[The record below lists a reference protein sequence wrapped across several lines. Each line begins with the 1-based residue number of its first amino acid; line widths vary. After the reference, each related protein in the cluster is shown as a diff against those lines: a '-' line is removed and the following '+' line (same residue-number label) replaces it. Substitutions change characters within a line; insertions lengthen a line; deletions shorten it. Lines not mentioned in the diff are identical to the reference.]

1 MKVAIITDQHF
12 GARNDSLIFLDYYEK
27 FYAETFFPVIDSN
40 NINTVLILG
49 DTFDRRKYVNFYSL
63 QRAKKMFFDPL
74 AERNI
79 QVYMLVGNHDTYFKN
94 TNDVNSPQLLLEDY
108 PNIHI
113 ISSRPETI
121 HLDYANGHAD
131 ILMVP
136 WISLDNYNSC
146 LEEIKNSR
154 AEVCMGHFEI
164 DGFVMHP
171 GATCEGGLS
180 RSLFSH
186 FDTVFSG
193 HYHYKSTMGNI
204 TYLGNPYQLTWIDYG
219 LTRGFH
225 LFDPSDRSTEFIPN
239 PNTMFHK
246 IVYDDTV
253 TTIEELSI
261 KDFSDYKN
269 TYVKVVVVNKT
280 NPYIFD
286 KFLSN
291 LYLVGPADV
300 TIVEDFTV
308 LTEGLE
314 DDTIDQA
321 EDTMTIINNFVDSQS
336 GTQID
341 NNRLKS
347 LLRELYVE
355 AQSLDQT

>member
-1 MKVAIITDQHF
+1 MKVAIITDTHW
-12 GARNDSLIFLDYYEK
+12 GARNDSLIFIDYYER
-27 FYAETFFPVIDSN
+27 FYRDIFFPCLEKERIT
-40 NINTVLILG
+40 TVLMLG
-49 DTFDRRKYVNFYSL
+49 DTFDRRKYINYITWDK
-63 QRAKKMFFDPL
+63 AKRIYFNELSK
-74 AERNI
+74 RNI
-79 QVYMLVGNHDTYFKN
+79 KTYIIVGNHDTAYKN
-94 TNDVNSPQLLLEDY
+94 TNDVNSPELLLQEYD
-108 PNIHI
+108 NIHI
-113 ISSRPETI
+113 IDTPQTI
-121 HLDYANGHAD
+121 HLDYAHTSSD
-131 ILMVP
+131 VLMIP
-136 WISLDNYNSC
+136 WICAENYNQC

-154 AEVCMGHFEI
+154 AKVCMGHFEI

-171 GATCEGGLS
+171 GAVCEGGLS
-180 RSLFSH
+180 PKLFTQ

-193 HYHYKSTMGNI
+193 HYHHKSSNGNI
-204 TYLGNPYQLTWIDYG
+204 HYLGNPYQLTWQDYNDV
-219 LTRGFH
+219 RGFH